1 MKWFAALLVFCQFAY
16 AKVDVK
22 NITLN
27 KGRDFATL
35 VVDFKG
41 KVEGQPKLTLKDSIV
56 QIEIPDGIVWPKI
69 EKKATLGTSSFD
81 TTLMG
86 YQFDKEIARVR
97 AILPYTI
104 EGKEDAIEMNIEDKR
119 IVLKFPIQN
128 KRKIEVSK
136 GNNYDEKLLDEL
148 LKDKKTAA
156 AQNNDEPFLPTEDQV
171 KTVLSGN
178 KEFLSKE
185 KENAGFNLGSYTIKF
200 VGFLILVVGIFIGL
214 ANIFKKKVLKKGSLG
229 FLNKT
234 NILEVLNTTYLAPK
248 KNLMVVRAHNQVF
261 LIGTSEKG
269 IHFLSE
275 INDMNGLLKNGEK
288 EVSGFNFDNKLG
300 DAFINEKEF
309 AVKQDPAQMARS
321 AVEKKVAFSDQIKNK
336 LKDLKPLN

>member
-136 GNNYDEKLLDEL
+136 GNNMMR
-148 LKDKKTAA
+148 
-156 AQNNDEPFLPTEDQV
+156 NC
-171 KTVLSGN
+171 
-178 KEFLSKE
+178 
-185 KENAGFNLGSYTIKF
+185 
-200 VGFLILVVGIFIGL
+200 
-214 ANIFKKKVLKKGSLG
+214 
-229 FLNKT
+229 
-234 NILEVLNTTYLAPK
+234 
-248 KNLMVVRAHNQVF
+248 
-261 LIGTSEKG
+261 
-269 IHFLSE
+269 
-275 INDMNGLLKNGEK
+275 
-288 EVSGFNFDNKLG
+288 
-300 DAFINEKEF
+300 
-309 AVKQDPAQMARS
+309 
-321 AVEKKVAFSDQIKNK
+321 
-336 LKDLKPLN
+336 